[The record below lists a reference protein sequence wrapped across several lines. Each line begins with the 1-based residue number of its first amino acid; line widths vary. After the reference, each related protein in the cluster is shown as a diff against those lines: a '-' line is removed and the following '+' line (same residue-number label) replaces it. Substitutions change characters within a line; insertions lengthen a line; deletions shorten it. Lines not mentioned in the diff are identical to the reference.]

1 MSGFLDLLGL
11 MDFILK
17 MVIDSKNRAT
27 LCLGDKMYR
36 GSLREIDT

>member
-17 MVIDSKNRAT
+17 MVIDSKNRT
-27 LCLGDKMYR
+27 HSFLGDKIHR
-36 GSLREIDT
+36 DCLER